1 MRIITAVIFEPL
13 SLVYRCGDLPHIVAY
28 LWKEEVMVYTERHP
42 INISNE

>member
-13 SLVYRCGDLPHIVAY
+13 SLVYRGGDLPHIVAY